1 MKWKTTFGNKTQV
14 YCDIE
19 EVAIYYKRIY
29 FNAIDTI
36 TACIQDRFNQ
46 LGFRTCESINQLLLN
61 AVNDKNYEE
70 QLKTVLAVCGDNLY
84 IITLAT
90 QLESLKVSFSSDKY
104 SIKDIIETLKNF
116 SVNSENLFLK

>member
-46 LGFRTCESINQLLLN
+46 LGFRTCENINQLLSN
-61 AVNDKNYEE
+61 AVNEKNYEE
-70 QLKTVLAVCGDNLY
+70 QLKTVLAVCGENLDL
-84 IITLAT
+84 ITLAT
-90 QLESLKVSFSSDKY
+90 QLELLKVNFSSDKH
-104 SIKDIIETLKNF
+104 SIKDIIETLKDF
-116 SVNSENLFLK
+116 SVNQKIFS

>member
-29 FNAIDTI
+29 FNTIDTI

-46 LGFRTCESINQLLLN
+46 LGFRTCENINQLLSN
-61 AVNDKNYEE
+61 AVNEKNYEE
-70 QLKTVLAVCGDNLY
+70 QLKTVLAVCGDNLDL
-84 IITLAT
+84 ITLAT
-90 QLESLKVSFSSDKY
+90 QLELLKVNFSSDKH
-104 SIKDIIETLKNF
+104 
-116 SVNSENLFLK
+116 

>member
-1 MKWKTTFGNKTQV
+1 MENKTQV
-14 YCDIE
+14 YCYIE
-19 EVAIYYKRIY
+19 EVVIYYKCIY

-70 QLKTVLAVCGDNLY
+70 QLKTVWRQFIHNNISYSAC
-84 IITLAT
+84 ITK
-90 QLESLKVSFSSDKY
+90 S
-104 SIKDIIETLKNF
+104 
-116 SVNSENLFLK
+116 